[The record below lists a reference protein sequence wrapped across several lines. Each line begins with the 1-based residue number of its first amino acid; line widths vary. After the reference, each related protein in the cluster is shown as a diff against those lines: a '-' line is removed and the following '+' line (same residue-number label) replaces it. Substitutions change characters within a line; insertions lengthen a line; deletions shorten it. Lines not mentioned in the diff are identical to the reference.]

1 MSPVLKKVPLYLIA
15 FLLLAFT
22 GYPFLYML
30 GTSLK
35 SMQGFFESPF
45 SIFSSSITFENYLAV
60 LEMGM
65 THYFVN
71 SVIVSVISVVTVV
84 FISALASY
92 PLSRMRFRLNRTLF
106 LIFICGMML
115 PIHSTLIPT
124 FLLTQKMGLYDSL
137 MALIGPYIA
146 FAIPISIFILT
157 QFMQD
162 IPKELEEAARI
173 DGCTHFG
180 VFWRVLLPMMT
191 PALATVIIYNFI
203 HLWTEFIFA
212 LVLLTSPENM
222 TLPLGLQ
229 KFYGEFS
236 VNVPGLMAALTLA
249 SLPILLVY
257 FFAQEKV
264 VKGLS
269 GGAVKG

>member
-15 FLLLAFT
+15 FILLAFT

-45 SIFSSSITFENYLAV
+45 SVFSSSITFENYLAV

-65 THYFVN
+65 TRYFVN
-71 SVIVSVISVVTVV
+71 SVLVSVISVVTVV

-191 PALATVIIYNFI
+191 PALATVVIYNFI